1 MMNNSTKHIDF
12 ESLVASYLAGNA
24 SPQEADLLENMV
36 KSDEEKRKLFIEIKR
51 TWMLA
56 YAAKQTYNQ
65 ELAWKK
71 IISQTEKSPEKQI
84 VRPLYPK
91 ASFSTVLK
99 IAAAI
104 TVLIVGMYSAY
115 HYAYLRDK
123 TLVAELKPD
132 GIELIDG
139 SKVTVNAGSS
149 ITYPSRFSGK
159 ERRVVLKGEAFFEV
173 AANPEQEFVIE
184 VQDIEVRV
192 LGTSF
197 NIKSM
202 PGNEAVEVSVITGR
216 VSIVAANMPELILT
230 AGETGIYRKSEENLI
245 KEEAI
250 NPNTISWK
258 TRQLVFENT
267 GLTEVFAVIESTYGV
282 QVKIRDAKLGNCKLT
297 ASFIDKPVDDV
308 LNIIS
313 ETFNLR
319 YVRSE
324 GTIWATGEGC
334 E

>member
-1 MMNNSTKHIDF
+1 MMNNSNKHIDF
-12 ESLVASYLAGNA
+12 ESLVASYLVGNA
-24 SPQEADLLENMV
+24 SPQEADLLENWV

-56 YAAKQTYNQ
+56 STAKKTYNQ

-71 IISQTEKSPEKQI
+71 ITSQTEKSTEKQI

-91 ASFSTVLK
+91 ASISIVLK

-104 TVLIVGMYSAY
+104 TVLIVGMYSSY
-115 HYAYLRDK
+115 HFAYLRDK

-139 SKVTVNAGSS
+139 SKVTVNTGSS

-173 AANPEQEFVIE
+173 AANPEKAFVVE
-184 VQDIEVRV
+184 VQGIEVRV

-197 NIKSM
+197 NIKSI

-230 AGETGIYRKSEENLI
+230 AGETGIYRKAEDNLI

-258 TRQLVFENT
+258 TRQMVFENT

-282 QVKIRDAKLGNCKLT
+282 QVKIRDVKLGNCKLT

-324 GTIWATGEGC
+324 GAIWATGEGC